1 MIVVFDTNVWI
12 SDLALTS
19 RVGSAVRFYLRERKA
34 RIGLPEVVKL
44 ETQVHLRT
52 FLSEHIQKVQ
62 SSHRQL
68 LAVFGQ
74 LKEVVLPTAE
84 EVETLIAQVF
94 SNLGVRIEEI
104 PFTLDSAKA
113 SLIRTIK
120 KLPPSNKKQ
129 EFKDGVLWADCL
141 TMLKKEEVFLVS
153 HDTAFY
159 KSRNT
164 SLGLADELRQDL
176 DGCPNEFRIFPALG
190 DLLSQIE
197 TRVQIEPEALIKA
210 YLNLHGEKMKNMAA
224 KHSFALE
231 GKPTAKWH
239 VFVTENPASLCVTF
253 SIELPCVDTTNE
265 GRTGARILARG
276 EGTYD
281 ADAKKFV
288 ELANRGEQLLYQL
301 QDGTEKKLEN
311 IVLLV
316 GSVVMGHRTVE
327 YSVRHEL

>member
-19 RVGSAVRFYLRERKA
+19 NVGSAVRFYLREQKA

-44 ETQVHLRT
+44 ETEVHMRT
-52 FLSEHIQKVQ
+52 TLSEHIQEIQ

-68 LAVFGQ
+68 LAVFGR

-84 EVETLIAQVF
+84 EVEALIAQVF
-94 SNLGVRIEEI
+94 SNLGVEIEEI
-104 PFTLDSAKA
+104 PFTLNSAKA
-113 SLIRTIK
+113 SLIRTVK
-120 KLPPSNKKQ
+120 KLPPSDKNQ
-129 EFKDGVLWADCL
+129 QFKDGVLWTDCL
-141 TMLKKEEVFLVS
+141 MMLKKEAVFLVS
-153 HDTAFY
+153 SDKAFY

-164 SLGLADELRQDL
+164 SLGLADELKQDL
-176 DGCPNEFRIFPALG
+176 DGYPNEFRIFPALG
-190 DLLSQIE
+190 DLLSQIG
-197 TRVQIEPEALIKA
+197 TGVQPEPGALIIA

-231 GKPTAKWH
+231 GKPTAKLD
-239 VFVTENPASLCVTF
+239 VFVTENPVSLYVNF
-253 SIELPCVDTTNE
+253 AIELPCVDTTNE

-311 IVLLV
+311 YVIVV

-327 YSVRHEL
+327 HSVRYKL